1 MGTRTR
7 NTHTDVDQGR
17 NGQDEQQVQH
27 NKPPLSE
34 YTRVGRL
41 GVVTDDGA
49 EADGAERDG
58 PEKDGPVTDG
68 PVTDGAVAD
77 SAAGGTSGRMIADV
91 VIYTVAR
98 LALVAVLTAAI
109 FFGARWIGI
118 TEFPLVIAMLFAIVI
133 TLPLGI
139 WLLAP
144 LRRRATAGI
153 AEVDERRRHDREQLQ
168 ARLRGEDPSE

>member
-7 NTHTDVDQGR
+7 SPHTDVDQGR

-49 EADGAERDG
+49 E
-58 PEKDGPVTDG
+58 K
-68 PVTDGAVAD
+68 DGAVTD
-77 SAAGGTSGRMIADV
+77 SEASGTSGRMVADV

-98 LALVAVLTAAI
+98 LALVAALTAAI

-168 ARLRGEDPSE
+168 ARLRGEEPPE

>member
-1 MGTRTR
+1 M
-7 NTHTDVDQGR
+7 
-17 NGQDEQQVQH
+17 
-27 NKPPLSE
+27 
-34 YTRVGRL
+34 
-41 GVVTDDGA
+41 TDDGA
-49 EADGAERDG
+49 E
-58 PEKDGPVTDG
+58 
-68 PVTDGAVAD
+68 TDGAVAD
-77 SAAGGTSGRMIADV
+77 SETGGTTGRIIADV
-91 VIYTVAR
+91 VIYTAAR

-109 FFGARWIGI
+109 FYAARWIGI

-168 ARLRGEDPSE
+168 ARLRGEDPPE

>member
-1 MGTRTR
+1 MGMRTR
-7 NTHTDVDQGR
+7 SPHTDVDQGR
-17 NGQDEQQVQH
+17 NDQDEQQVQH

-49 EADGAERDG
+49 EADGAE
-58 PEKDGPVTDG
+58 TD
-68 PVTDGAVAD
+68 
-77 SAAGGTSGRMIADV
+77 SEAGGTTGRMIVDV
-91 VIYTVAR
+91 VVYTVAR
-98 LALVAVLTAAI
+98 LALVGVLTAAI
-109 FFGARWIGI
+109 FYAARWIGI

-168 ARLRGEDPSE
+168 ARLRGEDPPA

>member
-1 MGTRTR
+1 MLGTRTR

-49 EADGAERDG
+49 E
-58 PEKDGPVTDG
+58 
-68 PVTDGAVAD
+68 TDGAVTD
-77 SAAGGTSGRMIADV
+77 SEASGTSGRMVADV

-98 LALVAVLTAAI
+98 LALVAALTAAI

-168 ARLRGEDPSE
+168 ARLRGEDPPE

>member
-7 NTHTDVDQGR
+7 SPHTDVDQGR

-49 EADGAERDG
+49 E
-58 PEKDGPVTDG
+58 K
-68 PVTDGAVAD
+68 DGAVTD
-77 SAAGGTSGRMIADV
+77 SEASGTSGRMVADV

-98 LALVAVLTAAI
+98 LALVAALTAAI

-168 ARLRGEDPSE
+168 ARLRGEDPPA